1 MVLLVLKTF
10 KPRFMEFTEL
20 DELTHGKTIYQLEQE
35 IAYQLRMGESK
46 GGTIVSHLVDT
57 LESLKDSL
65 K

>member
-1 MVLLVLKTF
+1 MVLHALKTN
-10 KPRFMEFTEL
+10 KSHFMTFTEL
-20 DELTHGKTIYQLEQE
+20 DELTYSKTIYQLEQE

-57 LESLKDSL
+57 LENLKDSL

>member
-1 MVLLVLKTF
+1 MS
-10 KPRFMEFTEL
+10 FTEL
-20 DELTHGKTIYQLEQE
+20 DELTEGKTIKQLEQE
-35 IAYQLRMGESK
+35 IIYHLANGESK